1 MPTLKDVA
9 RVAGVSKSTVSRVFN
24 NSDKVKPETRKAVR
38 EAAEKLNYKPSRVAR
53 RLRMENGAANMIG
66 LVIPDIQNP
75 FFADITRGVED
86 VARANDYALILSN
99 SDEDPQRQQLALDTL
114 RTESVDGV
122 IVPPVEQD
130 DKHVRALV
138 ETGIPVV
145 CVDRTLRGV
154 RVDTITSDNFEG
166 AYDAMRHL
174 IHLGHQRIGFVG
186 GIARISTTHERRRA
200 YAAAL
205 TDHDIPLDAA
215 LQCEGDSRLESGRKL
230 TSKLLALDN
239 PPTALFTGNNLM
251 TLGAF
256 VALNEHG
263 IRIPD
268 EVAVVGYDD
277 VPWAAALNP
286 PPTVVDQ
293 PGYEM
298 GKRAAE
304 MLFQRINR
312 PNQTP
317 TTVTLHH
324 RLIVRQSCGSA
335 TRDAASPTTNIRS
348 SSTS

>member
-9 RVAGVSKSTVSRVFN
+9 RAAGVSKSTVSRVFN
-24 NSDKVKPETRKAVR
+24 NSDKVKPETRAAVR
-38 EAAEKLNYKPSRVAR
+38 KAAKELNYKRSRVAR
-53 RLRMENGAANMIG
+53 RLRVENGQANMIG

-86 VARANDYALILSN
+86 VSRENDIALILSN
-99 SDEDPQRQQLALDTL
+99 SDEDLQRQRLALDTL

-122 IVPPVEQD
+122 IVPPVEED
-130 DKHVRALV
+130 DEHVQALV

-174 IHLGHQRIGFVG
+174 IELGHRRIGFVG
-186 GIARISTTHERRRA
+186 GISRISTTHERRRA
-200 YAAAL
+200 YEAAL
-205 TDHDIPLDAA
+205 MDHDIPVDPA
-215 LQCEGDSRLESGRKL
+215 LVREGDSRLESGRQL
-230 TSKLLALDN
+230 TSELLDLDE
-239 PPTALFTGNNLM
+239 PPTATFTGNNLM

-268 EVAVVGYDD
+268 DMAVVGYDD
-277 VPWAAALNP
+277 VPWASALNP
-286 PPTVVDQ
+286 PPTVVGQ

-304 MLFQRINR
+304 MLLQRITR
-312 PNQTP
+312 PDQTP
-317 TTVTLHH
+317 TTVTLQH
-324 RLIVRQSCGSA
+324 RLIVRQSCGASAQSA
-335 TRDAASPTTNIRS
+335 TSSPEAELPS
-348 SSTS
+348 